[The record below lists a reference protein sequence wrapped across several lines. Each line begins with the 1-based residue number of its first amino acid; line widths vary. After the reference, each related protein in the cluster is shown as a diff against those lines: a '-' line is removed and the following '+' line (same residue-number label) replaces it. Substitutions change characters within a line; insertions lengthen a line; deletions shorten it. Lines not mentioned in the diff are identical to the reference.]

1 LKNLITSCAKNH
13 VSVHDVMARKSVND
27 VVALNT

>member
-1 LKNLITSCAKNH
+1 LITSCAKNH

-27 VVALNT
+27 VVALNS